1 MPATFLQ
8 FGEFSHPEPRPATSW
23 TVPTD
28 ARIGAR
34 WGGDDRRQ
42 LFVALQ
48 YRIAKAVDDPKT
60 ADLAEIRAIDPA
72 AEATRLPRVRSRRS
86 PRRPTSQGMSR

>member
-1 MPATFLQ
+1 MPAAFLQ
-8 FGEFSHPEPRPATSW
+8 FGELTHLEPGPATSW
-23 TVPTD
+23 MVPTD

-34 WGGDDRRQ
+34 WGGGDRRQ

-60 ADLAEIRAIDPA
+60 AGPAEIRAIDPP
-72 AEATRLPRVRSRRS
+72 AEAARLPRVRSRRS
-86 PRRPTSQGMSR
+86 PRRPTNQGMSR